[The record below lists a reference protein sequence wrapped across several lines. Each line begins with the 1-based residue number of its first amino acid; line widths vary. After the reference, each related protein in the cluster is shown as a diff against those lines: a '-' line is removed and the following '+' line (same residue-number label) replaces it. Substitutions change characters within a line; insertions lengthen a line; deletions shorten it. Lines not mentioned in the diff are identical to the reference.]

1 LRAGLTAKLDVIG
14 RDLGSPIPLR
24 RHDGADGVFQ
34 AGREID
40 SEGYR
45 EHCGCCGDATANP
58 DLALAEETV
67 FLFAHVLPLKIW
79 PRLGNLLDLC

>member
-1 LRAGLTAKLDVIG
+1 LPARLNTKLDVVG

-24 RHDGADGVFQ
+24 RHDRADGVFQ

-45 EHCGCCGDATANP
+45 EHRSRCGDATADP
-58 DLALAEETV
+58 DLTLAEETV
-67 FLFAHVLPLKIW
+67 FLFAHVLPLRIW